1 MSFINDLVVKRD
13 VTKDHKW
20 ILVEPLTYQN
30 NEVSITVKEG
40 FDFDFASSPQTPIIA
55 WLFPKSGTSSDRPA
69 TLHDALYSCE
79 YFPRDVCDA
88 LFLEAMASD
97 GVSYVKRY
105 AMYYAVRGAGWTVWK
120 GHNREEVELYRNFVS
135 VVTFV

>member
-1 MSFINDLVVKRD
+1 MSFKTDLVVKRD
-13 VTKDHKW
+13 VSQDHMW

-30 NEVSITVKEG
+30 NEVAITVKEG

-79 YFPRDVCDA
+79 CFPRDVCDA

-105 AMYYAVRGAGWTVWK
+105 AMYYAVRAAGWTVWNKHDK
-120 GHNREEVELYRNFVS
+120 GEVDAYRKFVTYS
-135 VVTFV
+135 ALI